1 MHFGYKSLFL
11 YFLACVFIFPVL
23 LIYIFLLFCLL
34 LFFFRYLYMN
44 KIHLRKNNYTL
55 QCKNKCRP
63 FFSSASPL
71 LSLYCMKSYR
81 LIAVGLWL
89 PIIRSMM
96 RAISPGAILI
106 PSSIQ
111 LTSISRSPAAQ
122 NRLPYLSC
130 SPNSCAPKH
139 RSLMPAH
146 NSSISHGAPCSLASI
161 LAISRLSSRYSST
174 RTSSG

>member
-63 FFSSASPL
+63 FSSVCLTTAVTLLYEILSAHRGRALAAHHPL
-71 LSLYCMKSYR
+71 HDACHLAGRHPHSVLNP
-81 LIAVGLWL
+81 ADQHL
-89 PIIRSMM
+89 PQS
-96 RAISPGAILI
+96 
-106 PSSIQ
+106 
-111 LTSISRSPAAQ
+111 AAQ